1 MSNESENER
10 IDLTQFEGM
19 VEDLGEPRLNQDKMP
34 LGNEWLIPHIAHL
47 QCGYGGE
54 SDDLEQIR
62 ITVLAMSKTPN
73 LIAELEKMY
82 AREDEL
88 LDALRIIRDDL
99 GDILPSNDSQ
109 ELMLD
114 KIYNF
119 ANDASE

>member
-1 MSNESENER
+1 MSNER
-10 IDLTQFEGM
+10 IDLTQFKGM
-19 VEDLGEPRLNQDKMP
+19 VEDLGEPCLNQDKMP

-47 QCGYGGE
+47 QCGYGME